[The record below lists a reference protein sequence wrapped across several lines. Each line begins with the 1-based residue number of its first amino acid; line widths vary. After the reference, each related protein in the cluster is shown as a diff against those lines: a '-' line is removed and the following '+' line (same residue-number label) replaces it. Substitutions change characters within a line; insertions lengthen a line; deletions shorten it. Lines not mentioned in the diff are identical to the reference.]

1 MQESAKDK
9 NSVSQISKTCI
20 TFCIK
25 IPSKEVQTIPKIYIK
40 QKKRQTFVSLSSFLL
55 STPAEYLTYSGFQLV
70 TTQCSTYWNWQN
82 KSRDL
87 QVFVY
92 LDDINCLATLSYIR
106 PTISN

>member
-40 QKKRQTFVSLSSFLL
+40 QKNDRLL
-55 STPAEYLTYSGFQLV
+55 LV
-70 TTQCSTYWNWQN
+70 Y
-82 KSRDL
+82 R
-87 QVFVY
+87 
-92 LDDINCLATLSYIR
+92 LSY
-106 PTISN
+106 